1 MSEPTRIA
9 PGMLAIGVG
18 CRIGSTA
25 DDIVALVRRAI
36 ERAASAGRAH
46 DSHGRAGR
54 AALFTAVE
62 KQGEEGLREAAHILA
77 MPIVYLPKT
86 ALASASDKA
95 ETRSERVVQL
105 FGVPSLAETAAL
117 AGAGAGAELIVPR
130 ISSDGVTCAIAT
142 VPARKPEPATPEAEA
157 P

>member
-18 CRIGSTA
+18 CRTGVSAEAIA
-25 DDIVALVRRAI
+25 DLVRRAI
-36 ERAASAGRAH
+36 ERS
-46 DSHGRAGR
+46 GRAGR

-62 KQGEEGLREAAHILA
+62 KQSEAGLREAAVKLG
-77 MPIVYLPKT
+77 LPLVFLPRA
-86 ALASASDKA
+86 ALAAMSDGA
-95 ETRSERVVQL
+95 VTRSERVVDL

-117 AGAGAGAELIVPR
+117 AGAGAGSELIVAR
-130 ISSDGVTCAIAT
+130 ISADGVTCAIAA
-142 VPARKPEPATPEAEA
+142 VASRIPATKEHPT

>member
-18 CRIGSTA
+18 CRSGSVA
-25 DDIVALVRRAI
+25 EDIVSLVRRAI
-36 ERAASAGRAH
+36 ERAAIAGRTL
-46 DSHGRAGR
+46 DTHGRAGR

-62 KQGEEGLREAAHILA
+62 KQGEAGLREAAQILA
-77 MPIVYLPKT
+77 MPIVFLPKA
-86 ALASASDKA
+86 ALAAFSAKA
-95 ETRSERVVQL
+95 ETRSERVVAL

-130 ISSDGVTCAIAT
+130 LSSDGVTCAVAA
-142 VPARKPEPATPEAEA
+142 VPKRTEA